1 MKKLRLD
8 IDQLHVEAF
17 PTTEARQAEIGT
29 VFAHSLNPN
38 CGNTDDGGPCMVT
51 EEGKCIPWSDGAY
64 YCHPTYDCDSA
75 TDCSFANTNCCWII
89 PD

>member
-8 IDQLHVEAF
+8 IDELQVEAF
-17 PTTEARQAEIGT
+17 PTTVLRQDANGT

-38 CGNTDDGGPCMVT
+38 CTYTEDGGPCMVS
-51 EEGKCIPWSDGAY
+51 GDGCIPWSDPAY
-64 YCHPTYDCDSA
+64 YCRPSYCCDSA
-75 TDCSFANTNCCWII
+75 TDCSFANTNCCSII